1 VAETPLRILDADAIA
16 AALTYPAL
24 VEALREAF
32 RADIAVPVRHHHT
45 IPQPGRDATL
55 LLMPAWTE
63 AHVPAKGPPVR
74 RKGHA
79 QKDDSGSR
87 PGTGRD
93 PGAASERFLGCKIV
107 TIFPDNAAAGQPS
120 LHGHYLLMSGA
131 TGAPLA
137 LMDAQALTAWRTAA
151 ASALA
156 ASYLARADAEHLVMI
171 GAGALAPHLVR
182 AHTAVRPIRRV
193 TLWNRT
199 HGRAVALAFGLTV
212 TGIEAT
218 IADDLETAVREA
230 DIVCCATLATEPIVR
245 GAWLKP
251 GAHVDL
257 VGGFTP
263 KMREADN
270 DAIKR
275 ARVYVDTRAGA
286 GREAGDIAIPLRRGI
301 LTKKAIRGDLFELCR
316 GKAKGRTS
324 DQQITLFKSVG
335 CAIEDLAAAMLVWR
349 GLK

>member
-1 VAETPLRILDADAIA
+1 VAALRILDADAIA

-63 AHVPAKGPPVR
+63 
-74 RKGHA
+74 
-79 QKDDSGSR
+79 SGVAE
-87 PGTGRD
+87 D
-93 PGAASERFLGCKIV
+93 RFLGCKIV
-107 TIFPDNAAAGQPS
+107 TVFPDNAAAGQPS
-120 LHGHYLLMSGA
+120 LHGRYLLMSGA

-182 AHTAVRPIRRV
+182 AHMAVRPIRRV

-199 HGRAVALAFGLTV
+199 HSRAVALAFGLTV
-212 TGIEAT
+212 TGVEAT
-218 IADDLETAVREA
+218 IADDLATAVRDA

-275 ARVYVDTRAGA
+275 ARVFVDTRAGA
-286 GREAGDIAIPLRRGI
+286 TREAGDIAIPLRRGI
-301 LTKKAIRGDLFELCR
+301 LTKKGIRGDLFELCR
-316 GKAKGRTS
+316 GKAKGRTA
-324 DQQITLFKSVG
+324 DKQITLFKSVG
-335 CAIEDLAAAMLVWR
+335 SAIEDLAAARLVWR